1 MIYAGSLSVRKGIHD
16 LLEGFRRAN
25 LENGQLTLVGGETPE
40 LANWL
45 TNTPANVRLL
55 GHRPQAELLEHY
67 RRAHCFVMAS
77 VEEGMAMVQMQALAC
92 GLPLICTTNTGG
104 EDLLQLQGDR
114 AIEESNGIKRFAA
127 GFLIPIHRPDAI
139 ALCLQR
145 LQQEA
150 GLWEQQRQAALL
162 LAQTSLSWGDY
173 GRRAIELYDK
183 LTR

>member
-1 MIYAGSLSVRKGIHD
+1 
-16 LLEGFRRAN
+16 
-25 LENGQLTLVGGETPE
+25 
-40 LANWL
+40 
-45 TNTPANVRLL
+45 
-55 GHRPQAELLEHY
+55 
-67 RRAHCFVMAS
+67 MAS

-114 AIEESNGIKRFAA
+114 AIEESNDIKRFAA

-139 ALCLQR
+139 AWCLQR

-150 GLWEQQRQAALL
+150 GLWEQQRQAALR

-173 GRRAIELYDK
+173 GQRAIELYDK